1 MPHRR
6 CFALLAAVTTLN
18 AWAGPAQAPTPHEL
32 YTARCVAALDVNAN
46 ELAAQ
51 VKAGKAELK
60 PLLLARLRAGGAF
73 VGESFLQG
81 ERDESR
87 ARKLLHQAEE
97 AQKAL
102 PKAELA
108 ARQQQCAREGE
119 KILADA
125 DALSRSVV
133 KRLAE
138 RRMKKLLEG

>member
-6 CFALLAAVTTLN
+6 CFALLAAVTCLN

-51 VKAGKAELK
+51 VKAGKAELR

-87 ARKLLHQAEE
+87 ARSLLHQAEE

-108 ARQQQCAREGE
+108 ARQLQCAREGE

-125 DALSRSVV
+125 DVVSRSVV